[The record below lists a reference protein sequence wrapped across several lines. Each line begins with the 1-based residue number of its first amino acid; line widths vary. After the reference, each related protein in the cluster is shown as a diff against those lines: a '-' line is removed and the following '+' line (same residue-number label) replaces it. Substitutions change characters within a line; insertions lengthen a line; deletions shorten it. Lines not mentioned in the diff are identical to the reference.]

1 MDAIADVPENGT
13 LELDSATPVTDPI
26 TIDKPMTV
34 DGNGATVSSIV
45 VNDAAVTIDNV
56 TADSVTVTGT
66 KDFTL
71 TNSTVKGEPS
81 ISTTGKVTLTGNTF
95 EDGE

>member
-1 MDAIADVPENGT
+1 MPENGT
-13 LELDSATPVTDPI
+13 LELDPATPVTEPI
-26 TIDKPMTV
+26 TIDKPLTV
-34 DGNGATVSSIV
+34 DGKGATVDSIV

-56 TADSVTVTGT
+56 TANSVTVTGT

-71 TNSTVKGEPS
+71 TNSIVSGEPS

-95 EDGE
+95 KDGE